1 MGSRRKGGA
10 KQRGP
15 AARGSLEYAT
25 RTPIAKPVAFDFPR
39 PILPPRASLLS
50 ATLPCLMIVLLA
62 VAFAFFPAATN
73 EFLHWDDMTNYVEN
87 TNIRAFTWNNLVAMA
102 KDNRLGVWQPLTWI
116 LTGAQYALF
125 RRGGDDQTFSTG
137 LHVTTIVAHALA
149 SALCLFVVRRLIALA
164 APDAARR
171 SPMALNFGATVAT
184 LIFAVHPLRVEV
196 VAWASGQPYVLAMV
210 PCLACIWCYLKAHE
224 AGLPATGAASTN
236 RFAYW
241 LWHAAAVFFLALSLT
256 CKAIAVP
263 LVAVLVVLDVYPL
276 RRFGGAAGWSP
287 RAIAPALLEKLPYAA
302 ITLAAALLTINATAT
317 TKEYAAEPFNT
328 KVLTSGFCMMFYV
341 ALTFVPYHLSPNYQ
355 RITFDVGATF
365 AVCTLL
371 FLVLTT
377 LFVLVR
383 RRAPWLLAVWVC
395 YVIVLTPVVGFVR
408 HGGQLAADRYTYLSC
423 IGWAILIGAAAMHL
437 WAGWVQSSRRAAL
450 AGTALAVTAGLCL
463 STRSYCADW
472 RDSINVWE
480 AMIARN
486 PKFYMAPY
494 NVAKR
499 YRDKGDREKA
509 KELYRQAM
517 ALYREQTG
525 REYPEANVDL
535 GIMLRDEGQ
544 EDEAM
549 RHFENAL
556 RSRPGFHMAH
566 IHLAE
571 GMVRRNNIREAIRHL
586 ELAEKDAIQTR
597 QHHRLP
603 MIRRRLEMLRPRAG
617 S

>member
-15 AARGSLEYAT
+15 ATRGTLGYAS
-25 RTPIAKPVAFDFPR
+25 RVADAKPAALVFPR
-39 PILPPRASLLS
+39 PIVPPRASLLS
-50 ATLPCLMIVLLA
+50 ATLPCLMIVLLG

-87 TNIRAFTWNNLVAMA
+87 TNIRAFTWENIVAMA
-102 KDNRLGVWQPLTWI
+102 RDNRLGVWQPLTWI
-116 LTGAQYALF
+116 LTGVQYAAF
-125 RRGGDDQTFSTG
+125 RRGGSDQTFSTG

-149 SALCLFVVRRLIALA
+149 SLLCFFVVRRLIALA
-164 APDAARR
+164 TPNVAQR
-171 SPMALNFGATVAT
+171 SPLALNFGALAAT

-224 AGLPATGAASTN
+224 AGLPAADGESAN
-236 RFAYW
+236 RWAYT

-317 TKEYAAEPFNT
+317 TKDYAPEAFDT

-365 AVCTLL
+365 AICTLL
-371 FLVLTT
+371 FFVLTT

-437 WAGWVQSSRRAAL
+437 WAAWADASRRAAL
-450 AGTALAVTAGLCL
+450 AATVLAVTAGLCL
-463 STRSYCADW
+463 LTRSYCADW
-472 RDSINVWE
+472 RDSISVWE

-499 YRDKGDREKA
+499 YRDKGEREKA
-509 KELYRQAM
+509 KELYRRAM

-525 REYPEANVDL
+525 RDYPEANVDL
-535 GIMLRDEGQ
+535 GILLRDEGQ

-549 RHFENAL
+549 RLFENAL

-566 IHLAE
+566 IHIAE
-571 GMVRRNNIREAIRHL
+571 GMVRRNDIRAAIRHL
-586 ELAEKDAIQTR
+586 ELAEQDAIQKR
-597 QHHRLP
+597 ENHRLP
-603 MIRRRLEMLRPRAG
+603 MIRRRLELLRQRVG
-617 S
+617 N